1 MFKMTNT
8 RLDHSQTMFV
18 AIINGQL
25 VVNRTSRLDNGGDT
39 GFVGNFHTVGKRENA
54 SEAITA
60 PFRSKLNETAFS
72 IACFRESTREVCPI
86 PLAQSCL
93 FFTSVIA
100 LDLLFFTILL
110 ANNKSSTSG
119 AVGFFSVIGSRS
131 ASP

>member
-25 VVNRTSRLDNGGDT
+25 VVNRTSRLTAVIPALSAISTQSANG
-39 GFVGNFHTVGKRENA
+39 KNA

-72 IACFRESTREVCPI
+72 IACFRESTREVYPI